1 MKIHLPALTPEQ
13 RSSLLEKGLH
23 FLGGIIILIIAHYIG
38 SSLKS
43 SIYNKGADD
52 INDIKAAKGG
62 NPNDNTKQIKKTKLL
77 FIILGQMAYYLVI
90 GFAVLI
96 VMKLLGIEATSII
109 AILGATGFTVGLALQ
124 GTLSDISSGVLL
136 GLYQT
141 YTIGD
146 LIEFGDVKGRVK
158 DFNLTRTIL
167 SDIDT
172 NALIIVPNRL
182 ISESTLINH
191 TRSEHRKVKFEINVS
206 NSYTDFAKLI
216 QLLKEELG
224 KIQGVESKPDPPIVG
239 VSDMG
244 DVGTKITVKFF
255 IATSD
260 FPAIVLPIQSRI
272 RQFLA
277 DNKVPMVDP
286 F

>member
-1 MKIHLPALTPEQ
+1 MIQLPPLTPEL
-13 RSSLLEKGLH
+13 RTSLLEKGMYFLVGIVILVFAH
-23 FLGGIIILIIAHYIG
+23 FVG
-38 SSLKS
+38 SSIKNA
-43 SIYNKGADD
+43 IYKKGIED
-52 INDIKAAKGG
+52 INDIKTAKGG

-77 FIILGQMAYYLVI
+77 FIILGQMAYYIVV

-109 AILGATGFTVGLALQ
+109 AILGATGFTIGLALQ

-146 LIEFGDVKGRVK
+146 LIEFDNVKGRVK

-167 SDIDT
+167 TDMDT
-172 NALIIVPNRL
+172 NALIIIPNRL
-182 ISESTLINH
+182 ISETTLINH
-191 TRSEHRKVKFEINVS
+191 TRSEHRRIKFEINVS
-206 NSYTDFAKLI
+206 NKYNDFEKLI
-216 QLLKEELG
+216 QSLKEEL
-224 KIQGVESKPDPPIVG
+224 SKNPRVQTNQDAPIIVG

-244 DVGTKITVKFF
+244 DVGTKITVKFY

-260 FPAIVLPIQSRI
+260 YPAIVLPIQSRI

-277 DNKVPMVDP
+277 DNQVPMVDP